1 MTNEFSSFGKKLKAL
16 RNKRGLSQEA
26 VAKEIDISRASYS
39 HYENDHVQP
48 DMNLISKLAIFF
60 KVSSD
65 YLLGLSEDPK
75 LINYNTSSVENTIKS
90 NDGKE
95 INVSDL
101 TDYQQAILQYA
112 LAQQE
117 VSFEKKPED
126 ILEMLA
132 RFEAFY
138 LREKELEKRGE

>member
-1 MTNEFSSFGKKLKAL
+1 MSNDISSFGKKLKVL

-48 DMNLISKLAIFF
+48 DMTLISKLATFF

-65 YLLGLSEDPK
+65 YLLGLSNDPK
-75 LINYNTSSVENTIKS
+75 LINYNTSSAENSIKT

-138 LREKELEKRGE
+138 LREKELEKRRE